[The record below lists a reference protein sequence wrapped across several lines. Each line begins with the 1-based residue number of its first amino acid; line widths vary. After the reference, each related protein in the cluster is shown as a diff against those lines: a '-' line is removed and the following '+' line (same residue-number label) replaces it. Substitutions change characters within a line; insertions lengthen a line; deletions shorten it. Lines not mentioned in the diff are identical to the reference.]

1 MSLLETHAT
10 TVIAVR
16 RGGTVAIAA
25 DGQVSMGDT
34 VVKNTTNKIQRL
46 RGGSVLAGFA
56 GSTAD
61 AVALVERFEAKLE
74 EFGVLR
80 RAAVELAKD
89 WRTDRSMR
97 ALEALLLVAD
107 ANETLL
113 LSGNGDVI
121 QPDDGIAA
129 IGSGGGY
136 ARAAA
141 RALMAATDLSAR
153 EIAEQAMQIA
163 AGICVYTNDQITIEE
178 ITT

>member
-1 MSLLETHAT
+1 MSFLETHAT

-34 VVKNTTNKIQRL
+34 VVKNTANKIQRL

>member
-16 RGGTVAIAA
+16 RGGSVAIAA

-34 VVKNTTNKIQRL
+34 VVKNTANKIQRL

-61 AVALVERFEAKLE
+61 SVALVERFEAKLE

-89 WRTDRSMR
+89 WRTDRSLR
-97 ALEALLLVAD
+97 ALEALLLVVD

-141 RALMAATDLSAR
+141 RALMTATDLSAR

-178 ITT
+178 ITA

>member
-1 MSLLETHAT
+1 MSQLEMRGT

-16 RGGTVAIAA
+16 RGDSVAIAG

-34 VVKNTTNKIQRL
+34 VVKNSANKIQRL

-61 AVALVERFEAKLE
+61 AVALLERFEAKLE

-97 ALEALLLVAD
+97 SLEALLVVVD
-107 ANETLL
+107 AKETLL

-141 RALMAATDLSAR
+141 SALLGATDLSAR
-153 EIAEQAMQIA
+153 EIAERAIQIA
-163 AGICVYTNDQITIEE
+163 AGICLYTNDQISILELKA
-178 ITT
+178 

>member
-34 VVKNTTNKIQRL
+34 VVKNTANKIQRL